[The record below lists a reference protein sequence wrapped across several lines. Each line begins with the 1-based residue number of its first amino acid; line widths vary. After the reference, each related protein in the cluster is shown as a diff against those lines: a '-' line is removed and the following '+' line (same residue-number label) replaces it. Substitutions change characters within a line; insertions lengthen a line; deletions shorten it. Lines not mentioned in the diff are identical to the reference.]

1 MSVDRCV
8 ESPGGEQTRGRCSLH
23 CLGRVR
29 RDEGGWAWCSL
40 WVMMLMRMQDALG
53 KRSPGPGPCVLEHLT
68 FPVMTVTKGQGI
80 LVP

>member
-29 RDEGGWAWCSL
+29 RDEDSWQGFGFG
-40 WVMMLMRMQDALG
+40 VFMLND
-53 KRSPGPGPCVLEHLT
+53 
-68 FPVMTVTKGQGI
+68 
-80 LVP
+80 